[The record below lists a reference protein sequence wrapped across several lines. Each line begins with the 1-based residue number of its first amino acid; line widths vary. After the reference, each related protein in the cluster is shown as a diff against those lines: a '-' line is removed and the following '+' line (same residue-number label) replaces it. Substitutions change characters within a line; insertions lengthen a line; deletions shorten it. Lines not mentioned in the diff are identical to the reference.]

1 MGIDHAIDCITNNPH
16 MVEGITHV
24 ALDGVGATAEE
35 GLDKR
40 TRKREERKMEQA
52 QSVMLDH
59 FARWKKERDGMEE
72 VVESKGEKVEEKSE
86 EELFCPPSLVR
97 AYTLNS

>member
-1 MGIDHAIDCITNNPH
+1 MTYDEVTKIPQSSTIGTITLGLAPLGAQEVGTMGIDHAIDCITNNPH

-40 TRKREERKMEQA
+40 ARKREERKME
-52 QSVMLDH
+52 
-59 FARWKKERDGMEE
+59 
-72 VVESKGEKVEEKSE
+72 
-86 EELFCPPSLVR
+86 
-97 AYTLNS
+97 